1 MHDALRQRLEAALGA
16 DAIIASPGED
26 LPGTIL
32 TVYPPTETAIAEV
45 IRLCRETHTP
55 IVPTG
60 GGTLMDVG
68 RSRSPGALH
77 VSLGRMTRL
86 IEHDHA
92 NLTVTTQA
100 GMTVHSLQEILA
112 ARSQFAVLDTPQPH
126 RATVGGVV
134 AVNINGYRRMG
145 YRSIRDLVIGMR
157 LVTGKGEVVKAGG
170 KVVKNVAG
178 YDMCKLFVGSLGTLG
193 VITEV
198 TARVE
203 PLPETEVTLVLAGRD
218 GRDVLATGEAI
229 AASNL
234 LPASVAV
241 LNAEAAGRLL
251 GLAGGAALVR
261 LEGFS
266 VAVARQE
273 QEVRSGAPGS
283 VHHLDGEAHTR
294 LWEGLTRLG
303 WEGPFALIRLMVPRS
318 RLGDVWEALK
328 GTSAVGE
335 LAADVLSG
343 TVWVMLS
350 GERAPGRRLAAV
362 TALAERYDGHFLI
375 ARVPEGIEVTDRWGP
390 MPETLALMRTLKQA
404 FDPDSILNPG
414 RFLVS

>member
-16 DAIIASPGED
+16 DAIVASPGED

-45 IRLCRETHTP
+45 IRLCRETRTP

-60 GGTLMDVG
+60 GGTLMEVG

-77 VSLGRMTRL
+77 VSLERMTRL
-86 IEHDHA
+86 IEHDDA

-100 GMTVHSLQEILA
+100 GMTVHSLQGILA
-112 ARSQFAVLDTPQPH
+112 ARSQFAVLDTPKPH

-134 AVNINGYRRMG
+134 AVNINGYRRIG

-193 VITEV
+193 IITEI

-203 PLPETEVTLVLAGRD
+203 PLPEREVTLVLAGGD
-218 GRDVLATGEAI
+218 GRDVLAIGEAI

-234 LPASVAV
+234 LPAAVAV
-241 LNAEAAGRLL
+241 LNAEAAGLL
-251 GLAGGAALVR
+251 GLAGDAALVR

-273 QEVRSGAPGS
+273 QEVRNRASRG
-283 VHHLDGEAHTR
+283 VHRLDGEAHTR
-294 LWEGLTRLG
+294 LWESLTLLG
-303 WEGPFALIRLMVPRS
+303 WEGHSALIRLMVPRS
-318 RLGDVWEALK
+318 RLEEAW
-328 GTSAVGE
+328 VGLE
-335 LAADVLSG
+335 STPGVGGIAADVPSG
-343 TVWVMLS
+343 TIWVVLR
-350 GERAPGRRLAAV
+350 GDGDLAAELSAA

-375 ARVPEGIEVTDRWGP
+375 ARVPQGVEFNDRWGP
-390 MPETLALMRTLKQA
+390 APKTLPIMRALKQA
-404 FDPDSILNPG
+404 FDPDTILNPG